1 MMREHSSAA
10 QRYAAALARRM
21 GMGTTSELAA
31 LEHLEAAGPM
41 TPGQLGGRLSMSP
54 GAVTALVDRLE
65 GRGHVER
72 MPNPEDRRSALLR
85 ETEKG
90 LRDSLGHLWPY
101 IEEMRGIE
109 ESFSEEERA
118 VISRFLK
125 AATEATNQHAERL
138 SRERASPQI
147 LRPERP
153 PVRSFSDGTGPPC
166 RRPWWR

>member
-1 MMREHSSAA
+1 MSRENTETVADLMREHSSAA

-21 GMGTTSELAA
+21 GMGTSELAA
-31 LEHLEAAGPM
+31 LEHLEAAGTM

-90 LRDSLGHLWPY
+90 LGDSLEHLWPY

-109 ESFSEEERA
+109 EGFTEEERV
-118 VISRFLK
+118 VISRFLR
-125 AATEATNQHAERL
+125 AATEATHRHAEEL
-138 SRERASPQI
+138 SREQQDPAEKS
-147 LRPERP
+147 
-153 PVRSFSDGTGPPC
+153 GT
-166 RRPWWR
+166 

>member
-1 MMREHSSAA
+1 MSRYKGESVSDLMREHASAA
-10 QRYAAALARRM
+10 TRYAAAVAKRM
-21 GMGTTSELAA
+21 GMGASELAA

-65 GRGHVER
+65 KRGHVER
-72 MPNPEDRRSALLR
+72 LPNPEDRRSALLR

-109 ESFSEEERA
+109 ERLTEEERA
-118 VISRFLK
+118 VISGYLK
-125 AATEATNQHAERL
+125 AATGATHRHAEEL
-138 SRERASPQI
+138 SKQ
-147 LRPERP
+147 
-153 PVRSFSDGTGPPC
+153 
-166 RRPWWR
+166 

>member
-153 PVRSFSDGTGPPC
+153 PIRSFSDGTGPPC